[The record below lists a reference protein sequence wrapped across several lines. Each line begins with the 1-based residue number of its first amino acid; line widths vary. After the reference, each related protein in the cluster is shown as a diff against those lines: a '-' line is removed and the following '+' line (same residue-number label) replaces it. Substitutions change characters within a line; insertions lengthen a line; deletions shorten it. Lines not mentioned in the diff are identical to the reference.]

1 LEEGQIGP
9 DEAPRGPAPRR
20 SRWRQVALFL
30 LATILALGASCA
42 GCAIVGTRASSEG
55 STFTAGTVV
64 ALGKNWDSE
73 FIINRASPEML
84 AAIPPEKLRA
94 FVRFVAGRLG
104 PLKACEDVRSGPWQV
119 FVGTAGASVFTSHY
133 CDCQFERG
141 PGRVSLQLVRRA
153 GIWKVMRVDLNSDL
167 LLTEP
172 PSSAPPNKPLQPTS
186 GAEGPSESRV
196 H

>member
-1 LEEGQIGP
+1 MTVI
-9 DEAPRGPAPRR
+9 
-20 SRWRQVALFL
+20 
-30 LATILALGASCA
+30 ALGASCA

-55 STFTAGTVV
+55 SRFTAATVSS
-64 ALGKNWDSE
+64 LGKSWDAE
-73 FIINRASPEML
+73 FIIDRASPEML
-84 AAIPPEKLRA
+84 AVTPPEKLRA

-104 PLKACEDVRSGPWQV
+104 SLKTCQDVQSGPWQV

-133 CDCQFERG
+133 CDCRFERG

-172 PSSAPPNKPLQPTS
+172 PSSAPPNKPLQPAS
-186 GAEGPSESRV
+186 GAEGPSTSRV
-196 H
+196 L